1 MSKSIIDYKNEN
13 NLPDHLPINNNLIG
27 VNDYTFYKKK
37 KIIKVINKFFDLNL
51 FEIVNSA
58 GSFYMFLEDINHTK
72 LYFIFDININK
83 IDNELLGQFLEEM
96 SSLPNFI
103 DYKLSKYQLELVFY
117 RNKIPNTESFDS
129 ISTLCDELDDIIII

>member
-1 MSKSIIDYKNEN
+1 MSKSFTNYKNDD

-27 VNDYTFYKKK
+27 VNDYNFYRKK

-51 FEIVNSA
+51 FEIAA
-58 GSFYMFLEDINHTK
+58 GSFYMFLEDVNHTK

-96 SSLPNFI
+96 SVIPNFI

-129 ISTLCDELDDIIII
+129 ISTLCDELEDVIIIE